1 MSSQDVIEAAAKAS
15 PPMVYVGARLLGVSL
30 PDWVAFF
37 TLVYILLQT
46 AHLLWRWWRAAHRN
60 SGTGD

>member
-1 MSSQDVIEAAAKAS
+1 MDSNDLLQAAGKAA
-15 PPMVYVGARLLGVSL
+15 PPVAYMGVRLAGVSL
-30 PDWVAFF
+30 PDWVAIA

-46 AHLLWRWWRAAHRN
+46 AHLIWRWRRAAKR